1 MQTVVE
7 TPSYLADAKRLF
19 SPEERLAIVDRLAS
33 FCREMHYSL

>member
-7 TPSYLADAKRLF
+7 TPSYLADAERLF

-33 FCREMHYSL
+33 FCRETH